1 MQRRVPA
8 EALRFVDGFVNTLI
22 STLQIDVKPGGARNP
37 VDFCRRAVDGRSM
50 TEPIALTVN
59 GAELVADPSG
69 ALLWPSRRTLVVADL
84 HLEKGSG
91 FARRGVLLPP
101 FDSTATL
108 LRLAAAVALH
118 RPERVICLGDSF
130 HDSGAGAR
138 LAEDDRDRLRALT
151 DGLDWIWIAGNH
163 DPEPPADWGGRVL
176 SELLDG
182 PLVFRH
188 EADAARPH
196 GEVSGHYHPKARV
209 RLRGRSLS
217 GRCFAGDGRRLILPA
232 FGAYTGGLDVL
243 RPDLRRLFARQF
255 EVLLLAAERILRVPG
270 SRLLTPAPDLA
281 DLTAGR

>member
-1 MQRRVPA
+1 
-8 EALRFVDGFVNTLI
+8 
-22 STLQIDVKPGGARNP
+22 
-37 VDFCRRAVDGRSM
+37 M
-50 TEPIALTVN
+50 TETVILALN
-59 GAELVADPSG
+59 GTELAADPAG
-69 ALLWPSRRTLVVADL
+69 VLLWPARRTLVVADL

-108 LRLAAAVALH
+108 VRLAATLDRH

-138 LAEDDRDRLRALT
+138 LGEDDRSRLRAMT

-163 DPEPPADWGGRVL
+163 DPDPPADWGGRVL
-176 SELLDG
+176 AELTDG

-188 EADAARPH
+188 EAQTDTPH

-209 RLRGRSLS
+209 RLRGRGVS
-217 GRCFAGDGRRLILPA
+217 GRCFATDGRRLILPA

-243 RPDLRRLFARQF
+243 RPDLRCLFTRRF
-255 EVLLLAAERILRVPG
+255 EVLLLAADRILRVPAE
-270 SRLLTPAPDLA
+270 RLMAPPPDLA
-281 DLTAGR
+281 DLKSTG